1 MKIEIGS
8 LVKFY
13 IILLLNEGQK
23 HGYTLMKELEEKLN
37 RKISASQVYPFLKI
51 LKKNKLIKIEV
62 IKEREK
68 KVYKLTSKGKEFV
81 NNFLHKSGNL
91 LAAVIKSFLLLTLTH
106 PGSKISKILCSMSK
120 KKFTSA
126 MINLPFFLRT
136 LFISINDFFC

>member
-91 LAAVIKSFLLLTLTH
+91 LAAVIE
-106 PGSKISKILCSMSK
+106 SKISSCAHCECKIYESNYKEKINGKLLIFCCEHCAKSFKHCK
-120 KKFTSA
+120 KH
-126 MINLPFFLRT
+126 
-136 LFISINDFFC
+136 